1 MVHPSKLTQKAL
13 ARQLG
18 VSVATISRVL
28 NDRPG
33 VSEEIRA
40 QVLDLLA
47 QSGYTPN
54 GTARSLVTSRTQM
67 VAFVVHEA
75 SHASHDDPFYPFIV
89 AGTEAH
95 LSTRQ
100 YHMLLTSVDQHT
112 MEQPQGLAVIS
123 ERRVDG
129 LILAG
134 PDIAPSFIIQ
144 LHALG
149 LPLVLVDNCLQ
160 NQELNC
166 VLNDDFGGEYAAT
179 RHLIEKGRRRII
191 FLAGPEAWPSSRE
204 RGRGYAQAMTEA
216 GLTPHILSSS
226 STTIQSGEQLMQQ
239 ALERWSELDAV
250 CAANDAMAIGA
261 LRVLAQ
267 QGRKVPETVAV
278 MGFDDI
284 AWAAMTE
291 PPLSTVQVHKRRLGM
306 LAAQRLL
313 DVIEDPESPPVKTL
327 VSTQLVLRRSSGD

>member
-1 MVHPSKLTQKAL
+1 MTNPPPLTQKEL

-40 QVLDLLA
+40 RVLALLA

-67 VAFVVHEA
+67 IAFVVHET

-89 AGTEAH
+89 AGAEAH
-95 LSTRQ
+95 LSARQ
-100 YHMLLTSVDQHT
+100 YHTLLTSVDQDI
-112 MEQPQGLAVIS
+112 MEHPQDFTVIS

-134 PDIAPSFIIQ
+134 PDIAPGFILH

-160 NQELNC
+160 NLELNC

-179 RHLIEKGRRRII
+179 RHLIEKGRRQII
-191 FLAGPEAWPSSRE
+191 FLSGPAEWPSSRE
-204 RGRGYAQAMTEA
+204 RSRGYSQAVTEA
-216 GLTPHILSSS
+216 GLTPHILGGSN
-226 STTIQSGEQLMQQ
+226 TTIQSGEQLIQQ
-239 ALERWSELDAV
+239 ALEHWPELDAV

-267 QGRKVPETVAV
+267 QGRKVPESVAV

-291 PPLSTVQVHKRRLGM
+291 PPLSTVQVYKRRLGT

-313 DVIEDPESPPVKTL
+313 DAIEDPEAPPVKTL
-327 VSTQLVLRRSSGD
+327 VGTQLVLRRSSGD